1 MGLSGEASS
10 LRHQL
15 GKLVASTELNR
26 WIGVN
31 PILPPMPTDMIEPT
45 QDVRSLSA
53 ITDEAMERADLRRYL
68 REQMSALPEF
78 QRQALEL
85 SFFKGMSHREIAAST
100 RNPLGTVKTRL
111 ELGLQKLHA
120 WLKPVQQKI

>member
-10 LRHQL
+10 LRQQF
-15 GKLVASTELNR
+15 GKLVASTELKR
-26 WIGVN
+26 RIGVN
-31 PILPPMPTDMIEPT
+31 PILPPVPADMIEPIH
-45 QDVRSLSA
+45 DVRSFSA
-53 ITDEAMERADLRRYL
+53 ATDEAMERADLRRYL
-68 REQMSALPEF
+68 REQMFALPEF

-85 SFFKGMSHREIAAST
+85 SFFRGMSHREIAAST

-120 WLKPVQQKI
+120 WLKPVQHKI